1 MSYRK
6 AELVNRTV
14 ASTIYNLVFD
24 VGTTSDYNI
33 HALSTDQPIA
43 WFTIEA
49 KTMEPIRVKMN
60 RLLETHQIQIFFY
73 KRGQMSFN
81 NIQKKELV
89 YEMEDICTEF
99 CIKLQDTADANGVEV
114 SSFRVSPV
122 YGNAAKNIVSGVFL
136 SYTLSMPDDF
146 EYC

>member
-24 VGTTSDYNI
+24 VGRVSDYNI
-33 HALSTDQPIA
+33 HALSTGQPIA
-43 WFTIEA
+43 WFVPQP
-49 KTMEPIRVKMN
+49 KSMEPINVKMN

-73 KRGQMSFN
+73 KQSQLSFN
-81 NIQKKELV
+81 NVELFDIIKDMD
-89 YEMEDICTEF
+89 EICTEF
-99 CIKLQDTADANGVEV
+99 CIKLQDTAQANDIEV
-114 SSFRVSPV
+114 SGFNVSPV
-122 YGNAAKNIVSGVFL
+122 YYNAAKNLVSGVL
-136 SYTLSMPDDF
+136 LNYTLAMPDDF